1 MRLLFRAAIGAA
13 KLNEN
18 CVCVIRKFI
27 RTIAIRTPPP
37 SGFVVGKLI
46 HSVLRPTVLSGR
58 TTVDVALKQVIPT
71 FGLSIKRTDSAQ
83 KYIWMISF
91 AYQPRLGTHL
101 NKQQLTDSL
110 WPHTHAQKIVKCD
123 DFCLPARKKR
133 KRKEIALKM
142 CFCCRVGAF

>member
-1 MRLLFRAAIGAA
+1 MRLLCRAAIGAA

-58 TTVDVALKQVIPT
+58 TTFDVALKQVIPT

-110 WPHTHAQKIVKCD
+110 WSHTHAQKIVKCD
-123 DFCLPARKKR
+123 DFAYLRVREEREKKLR
-133 KRKEIALKM
+133 
-142 CFCCRVGAF
+142 